1 VKLALRALRHRSFRI
16 FFAGQGLSL
25 LGTWMQTVAMSW
37 LVYRLTGS
45 AWLLGLTA
53 GAQQLPML
61 FLSPIA
67 GVLADRVNRQRLL
80 VLIQSLAFL
89 QALSLAL
96 LTFAGL
102 VDVPH
107 VVALAVLLGIVNAFE
122 MPTRQAFV
130 LELVQDRQDLP
141 NAIALQSMLFQSA
154 RFLGPSAAGL
164 ILAAFGEAWCF
175 LINAASY
182 LIIVAAYAL
191 IRVSPRP
198 RPDTRTEWWH
208 ELASGFRYAFG
219 FLGTRRLLLL
229 LSVLGFFSAPWSS
242 LMPLLAAETFGGD
255 SRTFGFLIG
264 SVGLGA
270 LVGTLFLVLRTSV
283 RGLGRVVAMTSITAG
298 VALSAFSLSRN
309 IWVSLALLSVF
320 GFGIVVTAA
329 STNTILQT
337 VADEDKRARVI
348 SLYGMSFLGV
358 APIGNLAAG
367 AIAEAAG
374 VHATLFACGLAVVLA
389 GAVFGLGLNSWSR
402 AVRAVYVRQGI
413 ITVTRE
419 TR

>member
-1 VKLALRALRHRSFRI
+1 VKPALRALRHKSFRI

-45 AWLLGLTA
+45 AWLLGVTA

-61 FLSPIA
+61 FLSPFA

-89 QALSLAL
+89 QSLALAL
-96 LTFAGL
+96 LTFAGV

-175 LINAASY
+175 LINAISY

-191 IRVSPRP
+191 IRVTPRS

-208 ELASGFRYAFG
+208 DLVSGFHYAFG

-229 LSVLGFFSAPWSS
+229 LSVLGFFTAPWSS

-270 LVGTLFLVLRTSV
+270 FIGTLFLVLRTSV
-283 RGLGRVVAMTSITAG
+283 RGLGRVVAVTSITAG
-298 VALSAFSLSRN
+298 IALSAFSLSRN
-309 IWVSLALLSVF
+309 LWVSLALLSGF

-348 SLYGMSFLGV
+348 SLYGMSFLGA
-358 APIGNLAAG
+358 APLGNFTAG

-374 VHATLFACGLAVVLA
+374 VHQTLLACGLAVVLA
-389 GAVFGLGLNSWSR
+389 GVAFGLGLKSWSR

-413 ITVTRE
+413 ITVMRE
-419 TR
+419 ER

>member
-1 VKLALRALRHRSFRI
+1 VKPALRALRHKTFRI

-45 AWLLGLTA
+45 AWLLGVTA

-89 QALSLAL
+89 QSLSLAL
-96 LTFAGL
+96 LTFAGI

-107 VVALAVLLGIVNAFE
+107 VIALAVLLGIINAFE

-154 RFLGPSAAGL
+154 RFLGPSVAGL

-191 IRVSPRP
+191 IRVTPRP
-198 RPDTRTEWWH
+198 RPDTRTDWRH
-208 ELASGFRYAFG
+208 ELISGFRYAFG

-242 LMPLLAAETFGGD
+242 LMPLLAAESFAGD

-270 LVGTLFLVLRTSV
+270 FVGTLFLVLRASV
-283 RGLGRVVAMTSITAG
+283 RGLGRVVAVSSITAG
-298 VALSAFSLSRN
+298 IALSAFSLSRN

-348 SLYGMSFLGV
+348 SLYGMSFLGA
-358 APIGNLAAG
+358 APIGNFTAG

-374 VHATLFACGLAVVLA
+374 VHETLFACGLAVVLA
-389 GAVFGLGLNSWSR
+389 GVAFGLGLKSWSR

-419 TR
+419 ER

>member
-1 VKLALRALRHRSFRI
+1 MKPALRALRHTSFRI

-45 AWLLGLTA
+45 AWLLGVTA

-80 VLIQSLAFL
+80 VLIQSLALL
-89 QALSLAL
+89 QSLALAL

-102 VDVPH
+102 VDVPQ
-107 VVALAVLLGIVNAFE
+107 VVALAVLLGILNAFE

-154 RFLGPSAAGL
+154 RFLGPSVAGL

-175 LINAASY
+175 LINAMSY
-182 LIIVAAYAL
+182 LVIVAAYAL
-191 IRVSPRP
+191 IRVTPRP

-208 ELASGFRYAFG
+208 ELVSGFRYAFG

-270 LVGTLFLVLRTSV
+270 FVGTLFLVLRTSV
-283 RGLGRVVAMTSITAG
+283 RGLGRVVAVTSITAG
-298 VALSAFSLSRN
+298 
-309 IWVSLALLSVF
+309 I
-320 GFGIVVTAA
+320 A
-329 STNTILQT
+329 SCSC
-337 VADEDKRARVI
+337 RPPR
-348 SLYGMSFLGV
+348 
-358 APIGNLAAG
+358 
-367 AIAEAAG
+367 
-374 VHATLFACGLAVVLA
+374 
-389 GAVFGLGLNSWSR
+389 
-402 AVRAVYVRQGI
+402 
-413 ITVTRE
+413 
-419 TR
+419 